1 MLKALHMNLNQSPRF
16 NKSDLKSK
24 YLYVSGLYLII
35 LWQSGGGGSGPPEHN
50 GGKRLQTSVAQQ
62 RRRSPPNARPAVH
75 IHSAPFLVRFSLAW
89 ERNQH
94 HTGNAHT
101 SHMLFMLMWRMW
113 VRERAFSQTCHE
125 DKLVRAA
132 QRTMRVY
139 VSMCPHMCVC
149 WGVITAE
156 NKIISTSNEN
166 RKLRKKCNDYLF
178 SLLLSKFSIKEKK
191 PCDRHFY
198 FLPLFKLFS
207 WSSNHLSPVSH
218 LRMTK
223 YADLSVRSIP
233 RK

>member
-35 LWQSGGGGSGPPEHN
+35 LWHSGGGGSGPPEHN
-50 GGKRLQTSVAQQ
+50 GGKGLQTSVAQQ
-62 RRRSPPNARPAVH
+62 RRRIRRILDSCLCSGGSPPNARPAVH
-75 IHSAPFLVRFSLAW
+75 IHSAPFLVRYSLAW

-113 VRERAFSQTCHE
+113 VKERAFSQTCHE

-139 VSMCPHMCVC
+139 VSMCPHMCVY

-156 NKIISTSNEN
+156 NKIISTSIEN
-166 RKLRKKCNDYLF
+166 RKLRKKNVVL
-178 SLLLSKFSIKEKK
+178 
-191 PCDRHFY
+191 
-198 FLPLFKLFS
+198 
-207 WSSNHLSPVSH
+207 
-218 LRMTK
+218 
-223 YADLSVRSIP
+223 
-233 RK
+233 